1 MNKYFPKNKYKEP
14 TGTWKSNQHQ
24 QSSIT
29 KIKITMRYHLI
40 PVRTV
45 IIKMSKDNKYWQWC
59 REKGTPIHCWWEYKL
74 VQPLWKTVM
83 ESPQKLKIDL
93 SYDPTNLLLSIHQKE
108 NNHYLQEISA
118 LPCSLQHYSKEP
130 QYRNNFSVC
139 RWMDEENAI
148 LHTHTHTLSLPPRNT
163 IQP

>member
-1 MNKYFPKNKYKEP
+1 
-14 TGTWKSNQHQ
+14 
-24 QSSIT
+24 
-29 KIKITMRYHLI
+29 
-40 PVRTV
+40 
-45 IIKMSKDNKYWQWC
+45 
-59 REKGTPIHCWWEYKL
+59 
-74 VQPLWKTVM
+74 M

-139 RWMDEENAI
+139 RWMDEENGVCVSISCCGSGAI
-148 LHTHTHTLSLPPRNT
+148 FERRNE
-163 IQP
+163 